1 MIKAAVFCGKIIPG
15 YYVSTDGRVFTTRI
29 RIRNKGKITRFDNTG
44 PMVEMIQTRW
54 NKKQDYLSVRLAI
67 PYGLLPNDE
76 HYQKKRKNLNCTTY
90 QRRVYVHRLVME
102 TYKPIEKYPP
112 DRLKTH
118 WKELPSPVKEI
129 ISEMIYVNHMDHV
142 QTNNHVS
149 NLEWVTPQENSIR
162 AATFRR

>member
-1 MIKAAVFCGKIIPG
+1 MIKAAVFCGKVIPG

-29 RIRNKGKITRFDNTG
+29 RNKGKNTGYVTTG
-44 PMVEMIQTRW
+44 PMVEMKQTKWDR
-54 NKKQDYLSVRLAI
+54 KKDYLCVRLAI

-90 QRRVYVHRLVME
+90 QRRVYVHRLVIE

-112 DRLKTH
+112 HRLKTY

-129 ISEMIYVNHMDHV
+129 ISEMIYVNHIDHEP
-142 QTNNHVS
+142 TNNHVS
-149 NLEWVTPQENSIR
+149 NLEWATPQENSIK

>member
-1 MIKAAVFCGKIIPG
+1 
-15 YYVSTDGRVFTTRI
+15 
-29 RIRNKGKITRFDNTG
+29 
-44 PMVEMIQTRW
+44 
-54 NKKQDYLSVRLAI
+54 
-67 PYGLLPNDE
+67 
-76 HYQKKRKNLNCTTY
+76 
-90 QRRVYVHRLVME
+90 ME